1 MESVWYLVTG
11 LATLLVSVFIFRWRL
26 RAKAA
31 AAELRVS
38 RLAADLRAGG
48 AGLVGG
54 AGRVEGEV
62 GVHVLG
68 GPGGC
73 VGVAT
78 CPAIQVNEEIVTLL

>member
-11 LATLLVSVFIFRWRL
+11 LATLLVSVFIFRWRQC
-26 RAKAA
+26 AKTA

-48 AGLVGG
+48 AG
-54 AGRVEGEV
+54 RVEGEG

-78 CPAIQVNEEIVTLL
+78 CPAIQVREEIVTLL